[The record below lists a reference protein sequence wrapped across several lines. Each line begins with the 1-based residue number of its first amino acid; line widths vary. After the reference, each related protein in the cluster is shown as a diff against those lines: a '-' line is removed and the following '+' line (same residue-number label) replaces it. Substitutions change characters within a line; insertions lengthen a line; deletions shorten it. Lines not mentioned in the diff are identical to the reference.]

1 MQHGELARAGQA
13 GDAMPASA
21 KEARAKQ
28 FKKLKQQI
36 RELQMRHTSLEIE
49 LYRRERSHS
58 ACLREKDALI
68 RKYKQQLSLAAE
80 REQVLEENNK
90 MPAELDWQQLCE
102 NAESNWYGKS
112 ENRARSPSS
121 AGEQGEADRQRSDC
135 RLRELKTLLSALPVE
150 RELATQASFNH
161 CILPEGEKQC
171 DYKRFLDRDIPT
183 LEVRE
188 LREQNASLRAAV
200 AQMRREMERLDEQA
214 PAPPG
219 AAARPPGG
227 QVAAPDTAPN
237 RAGAR
242 SGRSP
247 DPRGSLC
254 TNEIS
259 TGTSIKVSSTNLD
272 CVVRP
277 DIEKGPNPKVLEE
290 NMANL
295 NQQLPDADP
304 GVGLQCGV
312 SCTLQGMQNT
322 LKEAARKISILSQE
336 KQQLIEM
343 GNRLRAELA
352 VVLKEG
358 LGHPAGSGH
367 GTVCAAAGSLL
378 PRELVKRTQCQ
389 LSALKHL
396 QHRLTTQL
404 CDLRDRLHYCQSL
417 FRPREGRPFR
427 DPAVRFWLSPRRR
440 LFPEKAPL
448 GLPPLPWARAPARV
462 PALLPP
468 LPWAQAP
475 ARVPALLPP
484 LPWAQ
489 APARVPA
496 LLPPLPW
503 AQAPARVPA
512 LLPPL
517 PWARAPA
524 RVPALLPPLPWARA
538 PARVPALLPPLP
550 WARAPARVPA
560 LLLPLPW
567 ARAPARVPALL
578 PPLPWAQ
585 APARVPALLLPLPWA
600 RAPARVPALL
610 LPLPWARAPARVP
623 ALLPWARAPA
633 RVPALLP
640 LLPWARAPARVPALL
655 PPLPWARAPARVP
668 ALLPPLP
675 WARAPARVPALLP
688 PLPWAR
694 APARVPALLLWPRGF
709 SSGESLLLARL
720 HVLPCSRSSFLP
732 KTQRIYHCHT
742 YRSFS
747 VSYFI

>member
-1 MQHGELARAGQA
+1 MGTGDPGSAGAAAGGGSEPGAAGPGPAGASRAAPALATGPAWRWGRAGPGRAAVATETGPPRPARRGAPRSGRTRRHGELARAGQA

-396 QHRLTTQL
+396 QHRLTTQVQL
-404 CDLRDRLHYCQSL
+404 DFSIENHWPEQQRADTSSKIIPSQPLRQS
-417 FRPREGRPFR
+417 PS
-427 DPAVRFWLSPRRR
+427 PAQQ
-440 LFPEKAPL
+440 
-448 GLPPLPWARAPARV
+448 
-462 PALLPP
+462 
-468 LPWAQAP
+468 AQ
-475 ARVPALLPP
+475 
-484 LPWAQ
+484 
-489 APARVPA
+489 
-496 LLPPLPW
+496 
-503 AQAPARVPA
+503 
-512 LLPPL
+512 
-517 PWARAPA
+517 
-524 RVPALLPPLPWARA
+524 
-538 PARVPALLPPLP
+538 
-550 WARAPARVPA
+550 
-560 LLLPLPW
+560 
-567 ARAPARVPALL
+567 
-578 PPLPWAQ
+578 
-585 APARVPALLLPLPWA
+585 
-600 RAPARVPALL
+600 
-610 LPLPWARAPARVP
+610 
-623 ALLPWARAPA
+623 
-633 RVPALLP
+633 
-640 LLPWARAPARVPALL
+640 
-655 PPLPWARAPARVP
+655 
-668 ALLPPLP
+668 
-675 WARAPARVPALLP
+675 
-688 PLPWAR
+688 
-694 APARVPALLLWPRGF
+694 
-709 SSGESLLLARL
+709 
-720 HVLPCSRSSFLP
+720 RSSPGAQNFCQGTWQTLETGSSLP
-732 KTQRIYHCHT
+732 V
-742 YRSFS
+742 FS
-747 VSYFI
+747 PQNTAQGRKIHSKVFHGLKHPLSHRLRLS